1 VRLSASR
8 DSTIFDSDGQSSRS
22 AVAVPAAEMTRR
34 AGALSR
40 LLQTLTTQPHDFLA
54 GRSLSQVEAQIFE
67 VILDMIPSAETIEP
81 LHSRARIARAVLNVL
96 YERL

>member
-1 VRLSASR
+1 MAGACCR
-8 DSTIFDSDGQSSRS
+8 DD
-22 AVAVPAAEMTRR
+22 AACRR
-34 AGALSR
+34 AIAFAAD
-40 LLQTLTTQPHDFLA
+40 TDDAAHDFLA

-96 YERL
+96 HERL